1 MTAALIIWAAGVL
14 LAWPTLTA
22 YGHPYHDWADAVTVT
37 AIAFVAALLWPV
49 LAIVGLYDLATL
61 PPAAAAAAT
70 TASHATASTST
81 TCPPRRADDRAAHR
95 PRLDTR
101 RPHPQPRADATVSA
115 DQAQHPRPLLVPT
128 TRPPPPDRR
137 DALDPDQPALRFTKE
152 TR

>member
-61 PPAAAAAAT
+61 PARRRGGRHYGLTRHGVHEHHLPT
-70 TASHATASTST
+70 EAS
-81 TCPPRRADDRAAHR
+81 R
-95 PRLDTR
+95 
-101 RPHPQPRADATVSA
+101 
-115 DQAQHPRPLLVPT
+115 
-128 TRPPPPDRR
+128 
-137 DALDPDQPALRFTKE
+137 
-152 TR
+152 